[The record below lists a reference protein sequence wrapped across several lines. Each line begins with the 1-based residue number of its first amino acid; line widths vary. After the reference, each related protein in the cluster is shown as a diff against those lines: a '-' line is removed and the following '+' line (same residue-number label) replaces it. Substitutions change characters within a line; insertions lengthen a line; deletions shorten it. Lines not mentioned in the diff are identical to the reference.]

1 MSESAVE
8 IAKTLVQIRSVN
20 AGYDPA
26 SPGAAPVFDWIET
39 WAKERGFAVERYP
52 VPGGNLQNL
61 VLRIE
66 NGPGAHLLFNGHC
79 DTVSVE
85 GMTIDPFAG
94 EIRQDAEVHRLWG
107 RGACDMK
114 GSVAAMLVA
123 AHRLAQDKGS
133 WKGTLT
139 LGFTP
144 DEEVATA
151 GIRSLMTQIP
161 RPDCAIVGEPSCL
174 KPIRGCKGGLR
185 FTLRC
190 YGVAAHSSRPE
201 RGRSAIVAMARAVL
215 ALNDY
220 FATVLGAITRPQFG
234 SSTGSIGI
242 ISGGTGINIVPD
254 ECAIQVDI
262 RLVPGQCP
270 DETYDALQAWFHQQ
284 FPAQDGIRWA
294 FELIHKD
301 PAFEIAP
308 DHPFTRLVAGLTDT
322 AEPEVAFYCC
332 DASKIAAVGVPCL
345 ILGAGDI
352 AQAHTANEFIDV
364 AQIEEGVNVYEK
376 VARAVLV

>member
-1 MSESAVE
+1 MSENPVA
-8 IAKTLVQIRSVN
+8 ITQALVQIRSVN
-20 AGYDPA
+20 AGYDPS
-26 SPGAAPVFDWIET
+26 SPGAAPVFDWIEA
-39 WAKERGFAVERYP
+39 WARERGFAVERYP
-52 VPGGNLQNL
+52 VPGGMQNL
-61 VLRIE
+61 VLRID
-66 NGPGAHLLFNGHC
+66 NGPGLHLLFNGHC

-85 GMTIDPFAG
+85 GMTIDPFSG
-94 EIRQDAEVHRLWG
+94 EIRNDGEGERLWG

-123 AHRLAQDKGS
+123 AHRLLQDRDS
-133 WKGTLT
+133 WRGTLT

-151 GIRSLMTQIP
+151 GIRALMTEIP
-161 RPDCAIVGEPSCL
+161 RPDFAIVGEPSCL
-174 KPIRGCKGGLR
+174 KPVRGCKGGLR
-185 FTLRC
+185 FALRC
-190 YGVAAHSSRPE
+190 HGVAAHSSRPE
-201 RGRSAIVAMARAVL
+201 RGRSAIGAMARAIL

-220 FATVLGAITRPQFG
+220 FANVLGAITRPQFG
-234 SSTGSIGI
+234 SSTGSIGL

-254 ECAIQVDI
+254 ECTIKVDI

-270 DETYDALQAWFHQQ
+270 DETYDALQAWFHRE
-284 FPAQDGIRWA
+284 FPDGDGIRWV

-308 DHPFTRLVAGLTDT
+308 DHPFTKLAGEVTGVTD
-322 AEPEVAFYCC
+322 PEVAFYCC

-364 AQIEEGVNVYEK
+364 AQIEQGVEVYERI
-376 VARAVLV
+376 ARKILV